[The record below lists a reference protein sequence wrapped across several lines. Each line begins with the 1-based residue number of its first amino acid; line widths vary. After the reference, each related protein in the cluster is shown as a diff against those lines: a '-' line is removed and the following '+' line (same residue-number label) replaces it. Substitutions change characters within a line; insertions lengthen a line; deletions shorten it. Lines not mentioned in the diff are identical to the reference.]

1 MVVWTI
7 SAEIGMQCFH
17 ALTDEYSVC
26 LWCLYLHV
34 HVSHEHSEVSE
45 VCAGAG
51 GVRSV
56 GSQQPA
62 VLRRP
67 EARHTALRV
76 APERTVGVE
85 TLLWL
90 LKDEEEQTESERKAA
105 KHNRN
110 KNKSPKP
117 LAKHCPKEFNQQ
129 SSVLLIIQLQV
140 DDKGKTRWLAEP
152 FYLYFK
158 DNRSNYEIT
167 YQDVPVLK
175 WLKHSGVQR
184 L

>member
-1 MVVWTI
+1 M
-7 SAEIGMQCFH
+7 
-17 ALTDEYSVC
+17 C

-34 HVSHEHSEVSE
+34 HVSHEHSEVGE

-85 TLLWL
+85 ILLRL
-90 LKDEEEQTESERKAA
+90 LKDEEEQTASERKAA
-105 KHNRN
+105 KHNN
-110 KNKSPKP
+110 ISKNKSPKSS
-117 LAKHCPKEFNQQ
+117 AKQWPKEFNQQ
-129 SSVLLIIQLQV
+129 NSVLLIIKLQ
-140 DDKGKTRWLAEP
+140 DG
-152 FYLYFK
+152 
-158 DNRSNYEIT
+158 
-167 YQDVPVLK
+167 
-175 WLKHSGVQR
+175 
-184 L
+184 